1 MPVIDGTMALMTA
14 IRTALLADSG
24 LAALG
29 ITEVYDRPPSI
40 QVLPFV
46 TIGAT
51 RYSDWSFAD
60 NDGQEIFVDV
70 SAWDGSKADPN
81 TLVTRQIMERL
92 RVILHFATLTLGAP
106 SRCVLCQVINS
117 VGPMLDPDGSTLH
130 GVVSIRALVD
140 HT

>member
-14 IRTALLADSG
+14 VRTALLADSG

-29 ITEVYDRPPSI
+29 ITEVYDRPPAMQNS
-40 QVLPFV
+40 PFV

-60 NDGQEIFVDV
+60 ADGQEIFIDI
-70 SAWDGSKADPN
+70 SAWDGSKAEPN
-81 TLVTRQIMERL
+81 TLTTRQIMERI

-106 SRCVLCQVINS
+106 ARCILCQVINT